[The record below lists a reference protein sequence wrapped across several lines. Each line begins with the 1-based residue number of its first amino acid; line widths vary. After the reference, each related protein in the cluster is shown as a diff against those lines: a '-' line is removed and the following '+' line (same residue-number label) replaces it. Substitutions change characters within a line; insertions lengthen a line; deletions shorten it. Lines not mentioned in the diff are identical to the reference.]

1 MSIQS
6 EIDRLKQVVSDAFT
20 AIGNKGGTVPT
31 SQVSGNL
38 ASAIASIPAGVTVQ
52 TKSGSFTTSTKGVFS
67 VTCGFRPDVVF
78 VHRSETEDSQK
89 YVTAFP
95 FALYSAGTAMSV
107 PLWTTSSSC
116 NVYDFYGV
124 INTSTGFS
132 GEAYTWDDNWE
143 EGYANRVSF
152 NYVAIKYTA

>member
-52 TKSGSFTTSTKGVFS
+52 TKSGTFTTSTRGVFS
-67 VTCGFRPDVVF
+67 VTCGFAPDVVF
-78 VHRSETEDSQK
+78 IDKGEIEDGCR
-89 YVTAFP
+89 YVSAFP
-95 FALYSAGTAMSV
+95 FALYTMGTDISV
-107 PLWTTSSSC
+107 PFWSTSNNYEC
-116 NVYDFYGV
+116 FDFYV
-124 INTSTGFS
+124 KNKSTGFS
-132 GEAYTWDDNWE
+132 GEVCTWDISFD
-143 EGYANRVSF
+143 EGTANRVSF